1 MHVVVASKYVVKL
14 KERFAKE
21 NNMAQRDDSAKIK
34 EEFLS
39 GYEDGT
45 EFQKGRN
52 KLYGSQ
58 VNKSLTNVED
68 VTSDMDKLR
77 NPGKYASN
85 AKSIVMP
92 SPYLSG
98 KVKGASDM
106 AIAIEKEK
114 DRNKTIPM
122 TKEDAKVI
130 KSNQFKRASDAMTDM
145 KKGGAVKAK
154 KMASGGKASQLA
166 KANGIAVKGKSR
178 GRII

>member
-1 MHVVVASKYVVKL
+1 
-14 KERFAKE
+14 
-21 NNMAQRDDSAKIK
+21 MAQRDDSAKIK

-45 EFQKGRN
+45 DFQKKRN

-130 KSNQFKRASDAMTDM
+130 NSKGFKRASDAMTDM
-145 KKGGAVKAK
+145 KKGGAVKYK
-154 KMASGGKASQLA
+154 KGGSVSSASKRADGCAT
-166 KANGIAVKGKSR
+166 KGKTK